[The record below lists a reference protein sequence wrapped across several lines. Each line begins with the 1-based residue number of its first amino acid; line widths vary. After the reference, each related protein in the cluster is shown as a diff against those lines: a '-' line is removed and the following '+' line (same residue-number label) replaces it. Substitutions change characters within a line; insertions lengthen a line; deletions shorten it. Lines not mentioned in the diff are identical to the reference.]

1 MNVLKYISHYSKNT
15 FDVIKLNDD
24 VDQKRLYDSLVKRY
38 PTLTTDQLDY
48 DYGVDRILINKDY
61 LDIENSLTVGYY
73 GDFGDG
79 ICINSFCQNYIESVA
94 TLQKTFVLFNGAP
107 NSGKDTA
114 ADLMCDVIFGEGV
127 HLNFKDAL
135 YKETAKFFNVPL
147 PIAVDLFKSRELK
160 EVQTKEF
167 TLGLDLPKASW
178 VKRMFLW
185 LRGYKP
191 KYLSPRQALIHVSE
205 SVIKPLYGDDFFGQE
220 MLKAAESFLE
230 TEFVFAGD
238 SGFLSELEPLVE
250 AGHKVVVIQMHREGC
265 TFKGDSRNYIEQDDV
280 EHLGIKVIK
289 LDNNESLEQLKSN
302 LLSAA
307 TQILGGQYE
316 SL

>member
-1 MNVLKYISHYSKNT
+1 MNVLKYINHFSGKT
-15 FDVIKLNDD
+15 FDVVKLD
-24 VDQKRLYDSLVKRY
+24 VSDELDQKRLHDNLAKRY

-48 DYGVDRILINKDY
+48 DFGVEKILINKDY
-61 LDIENSLTVGYY
+61 LDFENCLAVEFDTFFD
-73 GDFGDG
+73 GDILIDQY
-79 ICINSFCQNYIESVA
+79 CQNYVESIEI
-94 TLQKTFVLFNGAP
+94 LQKTFVLFNGAP

-127 HLNFKDAL
+127 RLNFKDAL

-160 EVQTKEF
+160 ELPSRRFK
-167 TLGLDLPKASW
+167 LGLDLSNVSW

-205 SVIKPLYGDDFFGQE
+205 NVIKPLYGDDYFGQE
-220 MLKAAESFLE
+220 MLKAAENYLE

-250 AGHKVVVIQMHREGC
+250 AGHKVVVIQMHRDGC

-289 LDNNESLEQLKSN
+289 LDNNESLEQLKFN
-302 LLSAA
+302 LLKAA
-307 TQILGGQYE
+307 TDILGG
-316 SL
+316 

>member
-1 MNVLKYISHYSKNT
+1 MNVLKHINRCT
-15 FDVIKLNDD
+15 GIAFDVVKLNVGDEL
-24 VDQKRLYDSLVKRY
+24 DQKQLYDNLVRRY
-38 PTLTTDQLDY
+38 PTLTTDHLDY
-48 DYGVDRILINKDY
+48 DFGVEKILINKDY
-61 LDIENSLTVGYY
+61 LDFEDVLAIE
-73 GDFGDG
+73 FGNALDD
-79 ICINSFCQNYIESVA
+79 ISIDRCCQTYVESIA

-127 HLNFKDAL
+127 RLNFKDAL

-160 EVQTKEF
+160 ELPSRRFK
-167 TLGLDLPKASW
+167 LGLDLSNVSW

-205 SVIKPLYGDDFFGQE
+205 NVIKPLYGDDFFGQE

-250 AGHKVVVIQMHREGC
+250 AGHKVVVIQMHRNGC

-307 TQILGGQYE
+307 TQILGG
-316 SL
+316 